1 MSNIMYINSNNNWEL
16 SDFSN
21 QIIYTK
27 TLKTANTFVD
37 RDIELN
43 ISVKEGSVVLPQE
56 NYSVTPTIKYI
67 NDKDIYSVEVE
78 NNFSITP
85 QTTSGWIDNVS
96 NGIVYISGHLNLES
110 TKLNSNLIEDS
121 TQKSG
126 YSSYRTIATKGYN
139 GEELFSDIDVYQG
152 NII

>member
-1 MSNIMYINSNNNWEL
+1 MSNIMYINSDNNWEL

-139 GEELFSDIDVYQG
+139 GEELSSDIDVYQG

>member
-139 GEELFSDIDVYQG
+139 GEELSSDIDVYQG

>member
-16 SDFSN
+16 SDSSN

-67 NDKDIYSVEVE
+67 NNKDIYSVEVE

-85 QTTSGWIDNVS
+85 QTTSGWVDNVS